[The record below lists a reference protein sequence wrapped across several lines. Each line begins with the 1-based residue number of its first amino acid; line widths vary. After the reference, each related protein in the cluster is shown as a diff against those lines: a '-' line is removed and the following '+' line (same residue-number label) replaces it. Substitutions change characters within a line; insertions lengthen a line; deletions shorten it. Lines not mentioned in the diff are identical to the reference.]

1 MSDEDIHTDEES
13 ELPHMS
19 PSQPSFASVG
29 SQRSKHAYNRYETP
43 IKSRASTSATPD
55 LQPKGPAFSLP
66 LGAYSRRSSP
76 SWDKALSVNS
86 SPLGKQQY
94 SERFLKLQ
102 ADLHKR
108 GYSTGLEHPGTS
120 FLPQSLR
127 SSPSPPRQAIRL
139 EADEDALSVLRPQLR
154 WCPFCRREVT
164 TSLLPHPS
172 RKT

>member
-1 MSDEDIHTDEES
+1 MSDEDIHSDEES
-13 ELPHMS
+13 ELPQMS

-29 SQRSKHAYNRYETP
+29 SQRSKHRCETP

-55 LQPKGPAFSLP
+55 LQSKSPAFSLP
-66 LGAYSRRSSP
+66 LYSRRSSP
-76 SWDKALSVNS
+76 QKTLSIHS
-86 SPLGKQQY
+86 SPRGKQQY

-108 GYSTGLEHPGTS
+108 GYSTGLEHPDFR

-127 SSPSPPRQAIRL
+127 SSPSPPRRAIRL